1 MTAVISRIK
10 TLGRMDVAEKRRPQ
24 DGRLKTKTQ
33 DDHEIELRLSTLP
46 TAFGEKMVMRI
57 FDPDILLKT
66 FEQLGLADD
75 DFDRWQGMV
84 KNPNGILLVTGP
96 TGSGKTTTLYS
107 SLKQLATEDVNVCTI
122 EDPIEMVEPSFNQ
135 MQVNHNIDLTLT
147 IVLQR
152 NVKRNKYPNIKL
164 RNQACGSSH
173 GETKL
178 FFSTENEG
186 NHKIIENSNSNNFA
200 LTEVVTLS
208 TFLNEYS
215 PSLIKMDIEG
225 AELLALQG
233 LGQENLKKLDIDFV
247 IEYHPYEMSFFDIEG
262 EQVLDFFIDT
272 GYKFRNLAY
281 PDLPIISREEIL
293 KKYKK
298 KDRSITNLF
307 CSKTI
312 D

>member
-1 MTAVISRIK
+1 M
-10 TLGRMDVAEKRRPQ
+10 GF
-24 DGRLKTKTQ
+24 LKTKVFIRDFIFSFFEKKNLVHAQ
-33 DDHEIELRLSTLP
+33 NHWIEI
-46 TAFGEKMVMRI
+46 
-57 FDPDILLKT
+57 
-66 FEQLGLADD
+66 FE
-75 DFDRWQGMV
+75 
-84 KNPNGILLVTGP
+84 NPNISPL
-96 TGSGKTTTLYS
+96 KRDKIYEQETTLFLRNYLQKGQTVWDVGANIGYF
-107 SLKQLATEDVNVCTI
+107 SLEFARLVGDEGKVLSF
-122 EDPIEMVEPSFNQ
+122 EPHPEIFQ
-135 MQVNHNIDLTLT
+135 
-147 IVLQR
+147 VLQR

-272 GYKFRNLAY
+272 GYKFRNLAF
-281 PDLPIISREEIL
+281 PDSPIISREEIL

-298 KDRSITNLF
+298 EDRSITNLF